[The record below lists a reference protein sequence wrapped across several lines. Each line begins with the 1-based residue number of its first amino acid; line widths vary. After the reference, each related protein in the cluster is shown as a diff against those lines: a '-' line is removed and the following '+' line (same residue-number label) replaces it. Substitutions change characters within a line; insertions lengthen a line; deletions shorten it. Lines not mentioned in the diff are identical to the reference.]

1 MFKQICFIFT
11 ALGLIGCGQRVMIQ
25 PEPQKMQVANVDKAS
40 QKGEASVYLCKD
52 DKQVRIVYT
61 THKKHKKTLHHV
73 TVTFH
78 SISEKLTLMISE
90 SGKNYANIRWMWQER
105 NDFSTLKT
113 NLGEVLA
120 EQCVLQPIERLSSK

>member
-1 MFKQICFIFT
+1 
-11 ALGLIGCGQRVMIQ
+11 
-25 PEPQKMQVANVDKAS
+25 MQVANVDKAS

-90 SGKNYANIRWMWQER
+90 SGKNYANIRWTWQER
-105 NDFSTLKT
+105 DDFSTLKT